1 MEPGPG
7 PRNLPTFRPLVA
19 QIPALIWT
27 TDTELRFTSSDGA
40 VLQGMGHSAHE
51 AVGMSLPQW
60 LQSDDPDLPPVR
72 VSRRALLGEPGSYT
86 YEWNGRLFHVRI
98 EPLRDPSG
106 TITGTIALAADV
118 TDMKEIDEAA
128 RLNEQRF
135 RLVFEHSPIGIGI
148 GQRGLLRFVN
158 AAWVRMFG
166 YSDPAQIVGT
176 DLLQHIA
183 PECRAGMEE
192 KFQKWESGE
201 NALGPTDTFAVRKDG
216 TRFVLHVDLT
226 RIPLHGGEG
235 SIIFGRDLTAQ
246 RRAEED
252 LRDSE
257 RQLREAQQVGKIGS
271 WEWDLVTLKV
281 TWSGELYQIF
291 GLDAGAYTPSF
302 EGYLSRVHSEDRD
315 RVASL
320 ISKAHREA
328 GRLCYECRI
337 IWPDGS
343 VRVIDVRGQVLLGP
357 GKQPLRMVGVAADI
371 TERKATEE
379 ALVAARAELETR
391 VKERTAELAR
401 ANKDLLREIKERK
414 LAQAQLI
421 RSEKLAS
428 TGMVVSGVAHEINN
442 PLNVICGNL
451 GLLTEPARLKA
462 MTGAGVNPAERRKI
476 RMMLGDANRAAQR
489 ARLIIETF
497 RHFAR
502 DVRQAEWVDLNE
514 CLEEALSIVRRQ
526 ARDAVRTRTRLR
538 TLPKIKCFRA
548 QIVQVFVNL
557 VRNAYEAVDGKGSVT
572 LETGKV
578 RRSVMAKV
586 IDTGCGIPPEIRAR
600 LFEPFVTSKP
610 PGKGLGL
617 GLSISA
623 AIIQNHQG
631 RIEVKSRKGRG
642 TEFRITIPVASE
654 KAPLPP
660 P

>member
-1 MEPGPG
+1 M
-7 PRNLPTFRPLVA
+7 A
-19 QIPALIWT
+19 QIPALLWT
-27 TDTELRFTSSDGA
+27 LDRELRFTFSDGA
-40 VLQGMGHSAHE
+40 VLESMGHSANE
-51 AVGMSLPQW
+51 AVGLSLPQW

-72 VSRRALLGEPGSYT
+72 VHRRALLGEPGSYT
-86 YEWNGRLFHVRI
+86 YEWNGRLFHVRV

-106 TITGTIALAADV
+106 TIMGTISLAVDV
-118 TDMKEIDEAA
+118 TERKEIDEAS
-128 RLNEQRF
+128 RLNEERF

-148 GQRGLLRFVN
+148 GQRGLLRYLN
-158 AAWVRMFG
+158 AAWVRMFRYG
-166 YSDPAQIVGT
+166 DAAEIVGT
-176 DLLQHIA
+176 DLLRHVA
-183 PECRAGMEE
+183 PECRADIEG
-192 KFQKWESGE
+192 KIRTWESGE
-201 NALGPTDTFAVRKDG
+201 NAPTSYDTLAVRKDG

-235 SIIFGRDLTAQ
+235 SFIFCRDLTAQ

-257 RQLREAQQVGKIGS
+257 RQLREAQQVGRIGS
-271 WEWDLVTLKV
+271 WEWDLLTLKV
-281 TWSGELYQIF
+281 TWSDELYQIF
-291 GLDAGAYTPSF
+291 GLDVGAYTPSL
-302 EGYLSRVHSEDRD
+302 EGFLSRVHSEDRD

-320 ISKAHREA
+320 ISKAHQEA
-328 GRLCYECRI
+328 GRLSYECRI

-343 VRVIDVRGQVLLGP
+343 LRVIDVRGQVLLDP
-357 GKQPLRMVGVAADI
+357 EKRPLRMVGVAADI
-371 TERKATEE
+371 TERKATEQ

-401 ANKDLLREIKERK
+401 ANKNLLREIKERK

-451 GLLTEPARLKA
+451 GLLTEPGRLRA
-462 MTGAGVNPAERRKI
+462 MTGPGVDPGERRKI
-476 RMMLGDANRAAQR
+476 RMMLGDAHRAAQR
-489 ARLIIETF
+489 ARMIIETF

-514 CLEEALSIVRRQ
+514 CLEEALSLVRRQ
-526 ARDAVRTRTRLR
+526 VRNAVPTRTRLR
-538 TLPKIKCFRA
+538 TVPKIKCFRA

-557 VRNAYEAVDGKGSVT
+557 VRNAYEAVGGTGTVT

-578 RRSVMAKV
+578 QGAVVAKV
-586 IDTGCGIPPEIRAR
+586 IDTGCGIPSEIRAR

-623 AIIQNHQG
+623 AIIQNHLG
-631 RIEVKSRKGRG
+631 TIEVKSRKGRG
-642 TEFRITIPVASE
+642 TEFRIVIPVSSKEATAGTRAS
-654 KAPLPP
+654 P
-660 P
+660 